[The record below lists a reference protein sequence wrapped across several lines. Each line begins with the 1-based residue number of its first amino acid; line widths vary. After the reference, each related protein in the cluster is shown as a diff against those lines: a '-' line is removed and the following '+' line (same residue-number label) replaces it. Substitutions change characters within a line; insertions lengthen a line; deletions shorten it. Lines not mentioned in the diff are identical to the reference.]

1 MYEKGKRKAMKKK
14 KTQLLGIVLSAAML
28 ATSVPM
34 PAYAE
39 PTDNVAENETN
50 DATAVQETTDEA
62 DAVADDAA
70 VDEADDS
77 TVADDATPEEAD
89 EQETADEADD
99 QAAEEESKEATTD
112 EDIQISSFKFDA
124 SGIKFNGANAAVA
137 DNLVKDQ
144 DIEIDENDPAI
155 AQLRKELEEI
165 EVVGGEAGEED
176 EVSTVALYD
185 AEESE
190 DTTDTTDTTEKKQL
204 TDEQIQTVLVMY
216 SQYQQY
222 WKEHADVLGVQMP
235 FYLQY
240 NDDDKD
246 GLGVLGEMLIL
257 AGKTVKDVRDGN
269 YSYDDLTGMIMNFRY
284 GDQYGVGYYGPKVK
298 EARNKGLEAVEKSG
312 ATTEA
317 QKLLALNDYL
327 AQIDTFDMAYIMN
340 SSDTSSKTMRAPDED
355 GAKNEHWGEMYKA
368 VYDNYEDSIRQNF
381 HDQIYAG
388 VVAQLRQQ
396 FYENA
401 IKQGV
406 HDQVYNEQLKSAA
419 DPENPTEDEKA
430 AAEEAANAAADQYM
444 TENKDAIAK
453 DAAGFVTEKFGAETA
468 DQIATQ
474 ADAFIKDAEKN
485 GVAGVD
491 SSNPEQ
497 KYTVEQITQSSM
509 ATDKIADLDQDGVN
523 EATAN
528 EAIPAYAQQ
537 AATQLTDGIVNYWE
551 GTQFGAMAL
560 GKSVCLGYSKAYA
573 YMIQCMHPEIYLKEG
588 TSDIENWENWKTTKD
603 LYYIEDAD
611 GNLTFNIDKRQD
623 DNDYLVDLVRITF
636 DTDVTMYGTVNSGF
650 NSDHFWNA
658 VKVDGKW
665 YYIDPCYTDVYT
677 EVMSRNR
684 GEINGSMNHMYFMF
698 SHTTT
703 LKLYKNGDKNYY
715 SELKS
720 SYADKATDTSYEK
733 SWMNFIRSNTSFD
746 KKGNAYYSYDS
757 SDMIGMQT
765 SDDPDY
771 TSMMNTQY
779 KIVQHNMSNADTS
792 TSKNG
797 TSTDFT
803 TLIYVNK
810 TDQENNMNSQASID
824 DYYAQVYN
832 PETNK
837 LEKNDELTKIVRQY
851 LNESSIY
858 PSIFTTS
865 AYYNGKVYFNI
876 SNDIFTYDLKTGKV
890 TLVKEY
896 NEVTGHRDKTE
907 AFGAMAFSTSGK
919 ETEYDISVNNAPI
932 AGFVIK
938 DDKMYVSIATNY
950 AWVSGR
956 TEHNVYLSEKDENGQ
971 YPMDEE
977 VKKTYG
983 YEFQESNYNKSYSN
997 YKSSMNYNSD
1007 DNNDNDE
1014 FMWTACITDVVDMAK
1029 LDATDESSHQ
1039 HHYDDAESKV
1049 TVAPFCGK
1057 DGYTEIRC
1065 TDKDCGKI
1073 KEGSRE
1079 VQEGTAVD
1087 HHYVHYK
1094 EIYYTKADNS
1104 NDWNEGESY
1113 VCVDCGYAVE
1123 SDDTGDTLN
1132 SEESVVGAND
1142 TWELAKK
1149 KAGHTYAPDN
1159 ADDVTW
1165 NDDNTATIAKGAAL
1179 TCTDCASKSLDC
1191 LQSYTE
1197 EGKKIQTTA
1206 AEDITLDVT
1215 TSHEGT
1221 CDKGVTYNY
1230 TATGKQDNN
1239 TIQAT
1244 KSVPQPAGQH
1254 AYENVEFNWD
1264 AAAIKDEDGNI
1275 TGYKTEQKE
1284 GSAVTVGELKCKVCE
1299 KVEENATVSV
1309 VKDTEASKAPTCEEA
1324 GKDVYVATVKDANDV
1339 TIAEDT
1345 KEVTLQALGHK
1356 WKSDATFDW
1365 KPGDNNTY
1373 TATATFTCERNAEHT
1388 ETVDATVVEA
1398 PEGATCTTAGKI
1410 TYTATAEYEGVKAED
1425 SKTKDVP
1432 ALGHNWSTPK
1442 LTWSET
1448 EGDAPTVTG
1457 VVTCERCKEEETV
1470 EVTVAKTKTEDPTC
1484 ETKGANV
1491 YTATTKDPNGKEYT
1505 EEHSY
1510 EIPALGHEW
1519 NAAPVWNWSDDNET
1533 ATATFTCERNNEHTQ
1548 DVKAEVT
1555 KEDTVK
1561 ATCEEEGTVTYTA
1574 TVTGPDGQTYTDQRT
1589 KNVPAT
1595 GHDWNEATWS
1605 WTENAS
1611 GGFDATVTITC
1622 KNNMKHGKTETVTA
1636 TKTEVKEAT
1645 CGEAGSETYKA
1656 ETTDMDGNV
1665 ISDTHVKP
1673 LPKTGNHTYGDWVVT
1688 KKATAVETGVKE
1700 KTCTVCG
1707 KVKTGTVKKLTP
1719 KGKLNMEIIYLQVD
1733 QSTTA
1738 WEVVGMQRGDS
1749 VASYKVKSKKVA
1761 TVTKDGKIVAK
1772 KKGTTKFVVT
1782 LASGK
1787 VIETTLKVQS
1797 GKVRTTKLAVSK
1809 TSVTLK
1815 VGKRSTIE
1823 TTLTPLTSQESL
1835 SYKTSNKKVAA
1846 VTREGKIVAKGK
1858 GKATVTV
1865 TSGSQSVKI
1874 NVTVK

>member
-39 PTDNVAENETN
+39 PTDNVAEEENS
-50 DATAVQETTDEA
+50 DAAAVQETTDET

-77 TVADDATPEEAD
+77 TAADDATPEEAD
-89 EQETADEADD
+89 EQDTADEADA
-99 QAAEEESKEATTD
+99 QAAEEENKEATTD
-112 EDIQISSFKFDA
+112 EDIQIPVFSFNL
-124 SGIKFNGANAAVA
+124 SGIKFEGANAAVA
-137 DNLVKDQ
+137 DNLTRDQ
-144 DIEIDENDPAI
+144 EVEIDETDPTI
-155 AQLRKELEEI
+155 AQLRKELEGIEI
-165 EVVGGEAGEED
+165 VGGEANEED
-176 EVSTVALYD
+176 GVSTVALYD
-185 AEESE
+185 AEEAD
-190 DTTDTTDTTEKKQL
+190 DTTATEEKQKL
-204 TDEQIQTVLVMY
+204 TEEQIQNVLYMFGE
-216 SQYQQY
+216 YQEY
-222 WKEHADVLGVQMP
+222 WKANANVLGVQMP
-235 FYLQY
+235 FYLSY
-240 NDDDKD
+240 NDTED
-246 GLGVLGEMLIL
+246 GLGVLGEMLVL
-257 AGKTVKDVRDGN
+257 AGKSVDDVRNGD
-269 YSYDDLTGMIMNFRY
+269 YSYNDLTGMIMNFRY
-284 GDQYGVGYYGPKVK
+284 GDSYGVQYYGEDVIKARKAGIQAVK
-298 EARNKGLEAVEKSG
+298 DSG
-312 ATTEA
+312 AQTEA

-327 AQIDTFDMAYIMN
+327 AKIDSFDMAYIMN
-340 SSDTSSKTMRAPDED
+340 SSDEKGSETMVAPDEKGAQNIHWQDMYDAIEAEYEKNLRETFENKIKD
-355 GAKNEHWGEMYKA
+355 GLFEQATKQALRESDTCKDMTDDEFNAFLKTEEGQATYDQYYSNVKANIEANGMDVPVTDDDGNYVLGEDGQPQTVHMTLDEIVA
-368 VYDNYEDSIRQNF
+368 VQMDTVQD
-381 HDQIYAG
+381 DP
-388 VVAQLRQQ
+388 
-396 FYENA
+396 
-401 IKQGV
+401 
-406 HDQVYNEQLKSAA
+406 QLKG
-419 DPENPTEDEKA
+419 
-430 AAEEAANAAADQYM
+430 M
-444 TENKDAIAK
+444 TPN
-453 DAAGFVTEKFGAETA
+453 
-468 DQIATQ
+468 Q
-474 ADAFIKDAEKN
+474 
-485 GVAGVD
+485 
-491 SSNPEQ
+491 
-497 KYTVEQITQSSM
+497 
-509 ATDKIADLDQDGVN
+509 
-523 EATAN
+523 
-528 EAIPAYAQQ
+528 AIPEFSKQ

-588 TSDIENWENWKTTKD
+588 TSDIENADNWKTAED
-603 LYYIEDAD
+603 LYYTEDAE
-611 GNLTFNIDKRQD
+611 GNKVFDIESKQN
-623 DNDYLVDLVRITF
+623 DNDYMVDLVRITF
-636 DTDVTMYGTVNSGF
+636 DTDVTMYGTVNKGF

-658 VKVDGKW
+658 VKVGGKW
-665 YYIDPCYTDVYT
+665 YYVDPCYNDVYT
-677 EVMSRNR
+677 EVMSRDR
-684 GEINGSMNHMYFMF
+684 GEINGAMNHMYFMF
-698 SHTTT
+698 SHTSAMS
-703 LKLYKNGDKNYY
+703 LYDGYY
-715 SELKS
+715 KELKTLYS
-720 SYADKATDTSYEK
+720 DKAADKLKATDQSYED
-733 SWMNFIRSNTSFD
+733 SWMSRIRSNTSFD
-746 KKGNAYYSYDS
+746 KENKKAYYSYDS
-757 SDMIGMQT
+757 TNMIGMKGDNADF
-765 SDDPDY
+765 S
-771 TSMMNTQY
+771 SMMNAKY
-779 KIVQHNMSNADTS
+779 KIVQHDMTKSDTA
-792 TSKNG
+792 G
-797 TSTDFT
+797 EDDFQ
-803 TLIYVNK
+803 TLIFVNYTEK
-810 TDQENNMNSQASID
+810 ESSMNSQASID

-832 PETNK
+832 PETGK
-837 LEKNDELTKIVRQY
+837 LEVNDELTTVVRRY
-851 LNESSIY
+851 LNQSSIY
-858 PSIFTTS
+858 PSIFTSS

-876 SNDIFTYDLKTGKV
+876 SNDIFTYDLETGKV
-890 TLVKEY
+890 VLVKEY
-896 NEVTGHRDKTE
+896 NEVVGHRDLTE
-907 AFGAMAFSTSGK
+907 AFGAVAFNTAENTSEDYDSK
-919 ETEYDISVNNAPI
+919 YDITVNNAPI

-938 DDKMYVSIATNY
+938 DGKMYVSIATNY

-956 TEHNVYLSEKDENGQ
+956 TDHDVYESEPNENGQ
-971 YPMDEE
+971 YDMKPE

-983 YEFQESNYNKSYSN
+983 YEFQESNYNQNYSN
-997 YKSSMNYNSD
+997 YSTSFGNND
-1007 DNNDNDE
+1007 ETNDNDE

-1039 HHYDDAESKV
+1039 HHYEDAESKV

-1079 VQEGTAVD
+1079 VQKGTAVD
-1087 HHYVHYK
+1087 HHYVHYD
-1094 EIYYTKADNS
+1094 ETYYTKAENS
-1104 NDWNEGESY
+1104 NEWNEGESY

-1132 SEESVVGAND
+1132 SDESVVGAND
-1142 TWELAKK
+1142 TWTLAQK
-1149 KAGHTYAPDN
+1149 KAGHTYTPDN

-1197 EGKKIQTTA
+1197 EGKNIQTTA
-1206 AEDITLDVT
+1206 AADITLEVA

-1244 KSVPQPAGQH
+1244 KSEPQPAGKH
-1254 AYENVEFNWD
+1254 TYENVEFNWD

-1275 TGYKTEQKE
+1275 TGYETEQKE
-1284 GSAVTVGELKCKVCE
+1284 GSAVTVGELKCTVCDV
-1299 KVEENATVSV
+1299 VEENATVTV
-1309 VKDTEASKAPTCEEA
+1309 TKDTEKSVAPTCTEA

-1365 KPGDNNTY
+1365 KSGDNGTY
-1373 TATATFTCERNAEHT
+1373 TATATFTCEHNAEHT
-1388 ETVDATVVEA
+1388 KTVDATVVEA

-1410 TYTATAEYEGVKAED
+1410 TYTANAEYEGVKAED
-1425 SKTKDVP
+1425 SRTEEVP

-1519 NAAPVWNWSDDNET
+1519 NAALVWKWSDDNET

-1574 TVTGPDGQTYTDQRT
+1574 TVTGPDGQTYTDQKT

-1622 KNNMKHGKTETVTA
+1622 KNNMTHGKTETVTA
-1636 TKTEVKEAT
+1636 EKIEVKEAT
-1645 CGEAGSETYKA
+1645 CGKTGSETYKA

-1665 ISDTHVKP
+1665 ISDTYVKP

-1707 KVKTGTVKKLTP
+1707 KAKTGTVKKLTP
-1719 KGKLNMEIIYLQVD
+1719 KGKLNMETIYLQVD

-1809 TSVTLK
+1809 TSVTLN